1 MEKLT
6 WKAHV
11 EHQKSNVAK
20 IIEIVQKLKGPYQN
34 TFLKLLDTALLLPY
48 LNYCV
53 VVWTSGYQH
62 NYAYHVHI
70 SIKGDRSHQDKC

>member
-20 IIEIVQKLKGPYQN
+20 IVEIVQKLKGPYQN

-53 VVWTSGYQH
+53 VV
-62 NYAYHVHI
+62 
-70 SIKGDRSHQDKC
+70 